1 MSAPPDPK
9 FLLRGDMDENVHSL
23 LFWIDSD
30 VEHLYAGD
38 GKGTVHIWDLKTNRI
53 KSQLSDGDSPCF
65 NLHRTNQAD
74 LIVQRRHGVVDVYK
88 ANESNWILNKSIDY
102 KYCSFCR
109 SQLLPEKNAILVPL
123 DSSVVGVLS
132 LKTFNIESTLDP
144 SKLSYND
151 KLGTI
156 MAMKPLDINDLVLVA
171 YEGGQLL
178 LWDMKKNDVLS
189 SLTVEQYPMT
199 FDFDISLMQG
209 ILGSASDKLE
219 IFKILPNH
227 TLSHKSTIVL
237 EHVSGVSVLSVRPDK
252 KFVTAGCWDGC
263 IRLFSWKK
271 LRPLAILREHKES
284 IYDIVYSQ
292 REVEAY
298 DTKCLMA
305 ATGKDGCISMWD
317 IYN

>member
-38 GKGTVHIWDLKTNRI
+38 GKGTVHIWDLKTNRM
-53 KSQLSDGDSPCF
+53 KKQLSDGDSPCF
-65 NLHRTNQAD
+65 NLHRTNQSD
-74 LIVQRRHGVVDVYK
+74 LIVQRRHGVVDIYK

-109 SQLLPEKNAILVPL
+109 SQLLSEKNAILVPL
-123 DSSVVGVLS
+123 DSSVVGILS

-156 MAMKPLDINDLVLVA
+156 MAMKPLDISDLILVA

-199 FDFDISLMQG
+199 FDFDVSLMQG
-209 ILGSASDKLE
+209 ILGSASEKLE

-227 TLSHKSTIVL
+227 TLSHKSTIIL
-237 EHVSGVSVLSVRPDK
+237 EHVSGVSVLSIRPDK
-252 KFVTAGCWDGC
+252 KIVTAGCWDGC

-271 LRPLAILREHKES
+271 LRPLAILREHKEN

>member
-1 MSAPPDPK
+1 MPAPPDPR
-9 FLLRGDMDENVHSL
+9 FLLRGDMDGNVHSL
-23 LFWIDSD
+23 LFWIEPH

-38 GKGTVHIWDLKTNRI
+38 GRGTIHTWDLKTNRI
-53 KSQLSDGDSPCF
+53 KNQLSDGESPCF
-65 NLHRTNQAD
+65 NLHRTNDSD
-74 LIVQRRHGVVDVYK
+74 LIVQRRHGIIDVYK
-88 ANESNWILNKSIDY
+88 ASESNWMLNKSINY

-109 SQLLPEKNAILVPL
+109 SQLLPEKNAMLVPL
-123 DSSVVGVLS
+123 DSSVVGILS
-132 LKTFNIESTLDP
+132 LKTYNIESMLDP

-156 MAMKPLDINDLVLVA
+156 MAMKPLGINDLVLVA

-227 TLSHKSTIVL
+227 TLSHKSTILL
-237 EHVSGVSVLSVRPDK
+237 EHVSGVSILSVRPDK
-252 KFVTAGCWDGC
+252 KLVTVGCWDGC

-271 LRPLAILREHKES
+271 LRPLAILREHNET